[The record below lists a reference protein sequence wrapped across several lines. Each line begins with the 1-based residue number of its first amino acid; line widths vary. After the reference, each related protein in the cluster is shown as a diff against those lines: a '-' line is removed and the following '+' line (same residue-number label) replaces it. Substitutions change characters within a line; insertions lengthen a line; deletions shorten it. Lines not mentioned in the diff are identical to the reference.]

1 MTGNEV
7 WRLLNDISRK
17 IFEIDL
23 GNIDRNL
30 YGYTYELNKPNQQTH
45 IIKFEHLFGL
55 ESRELTFY
63 LNMQPTTSFNKA
75 AVIYNFSFEDNQKI
89 KNGDIFLFS
98 DVVLETSKK
107 EIIYGTLLH
116 ELCHYILDCKFE
128 LPFEL
133 NAICYSQGQ
142 NLKKLTRFINS
153 DAIHTLEWFALLY
166 KSAHLLYKNYPKIFK
181 GHNHAVYN
189 SIFYDVEPKFKKIDY
204 KILLKNIKWLR

>member
-7 WRLLNDISRK
+7 WKLLNDISRK

-23 GNIDRNL
+23 GKIDRNL

-45 IIKFEHLFGL
+45 IIKIKHLFGL

-63 LNMQPTTSFNKA
+63 LNKQPRTSFNKA
-75 AVIYNFSFEDNQKI
+75 AVVYDLDLGNNQRM
-89 KNGDIFLFS
+89 KNIDVLFIS
-98 DVVLETSKK
+98 DVVLNTK
-107 EIIYGTLLH
+107 EEIQYGTLLH
-116 ELCHYILDCKFE
+116 ELCHYILYCKFE

-142 NLKKLTRFINS
+142 NLKKITRFNNS
-153 DAIHTLEWFALLY
+153 DTIHTLEWFALLY

-189 SIFYDVEPKFKKIDY
+189 SIFYDVEPKSEKIDY
-204 KILLKNIKWLR
+204 KILLKGIKWLR